1 MGANNKVRYGLK
13 NVYYAKL
20 TEVVDPITGNI
31 TYNYGT
37 VTAWPGAV
45 SMNLDPTGEVSN
57 EYADDGVWYTIAAN
71 SGYSG
76 DFEYEV
82 MPESFMKDILG
93 FTEDSNGVLVE
104 ETGKPTTYFALLFE
118 VNGDQHKN
126 KKLFYKCSATRE
138 SSEDKTSEDSIEM
151 THGTVTITAVSRA
164 DGKVKAS
171 TGSNTSSTVVNG
183 WFSSVYESPA
193 GGQTGQT
200 GQTGET

>member
-1 MGANNKVRYGLK
+1 MGANNKVRFGLK
-13 NVYYAKL
+13 NVHYAKL
-20 TEVVDPITGNI
+20 TETVDSITGEV
-31 TYNYGT
+31 TYSYGT

-45 SMNLDPTGEVSN
+45 SLSLDPTGEVSN
-57 EYADDGVWYTIAAN
+57 EYADDGVWYTIAQN

-104 ETGKPTTYFALLFE
+104 ETGKATTYFALLFE
-118 VNGDQHKN
+118 VNGDSHKN

-138 SSEDKTSEDSIEM
+138 ASEDSTSEDSIEM
-151 THGTVTITAVSRA
+151 THGTVTITAISRA

-171 TGSNTSSTVVNG
+171 TGSNTDSTVSSG
-183 WFSSVYESPA
+183 WFSSVYESP
-193 GGQTGQT
+193 TT
-200 GQTGET
+200 T